1 MKNYCTQIID
11 SIITKEKS
19 ISSLVQNSIKSN
31 DTLLLTYFNQYCFN
45 VYCGTKEYAEVLS
58 SHFKYYVDGVGI
70 RRAYNYLKRVNVEK
84 FNASD
89 INDSIFKLLEET
101 KLPVT
106 VIGGRFSKELMDSKN
121 LNVDLY
127 LNGFEDVE
135 NYERTISMISDS
147 GSRIIIIGMG
157 VPKQEL
163 FAYNLSIKIDGLVII
178 CVGNYLEFYFETIK
192 RAPKVFHNSGFEWVY
207 RIYTEPR
214 RLWKRYL
221 IGIPLFIFRIIKL
234 KFKAHSLNAK

>member
-1 MKNYCTQIID
+1 MQK
-11 SIITKEKS
+11 
-19 ISSLVQNSIKSN
+19 SIKSN
-31 DTLLLTYFNQYCFN
+31 DTLLLTYFNQHCFN
-45 VYCGTKEYAEVLS
+45 VYCDNKEYAEVLS

-70 RRAYNYLKRVNVEK
+70 RLAYNYLKRTSIEK

-89 INDSIFKLLEET
+89 LNDSIFKLLEET

-106 VIGGRFSKELMDSKN
+106 VIGGSFSRELVNSKH
-121 LNVDLY
+121 LNVSLY

-135 NYERTISMISDS
+135 DLEKASSLISGSE
-147 GSRIIIIGMG
+147 SRIIIIGMG

-178 CVGNYLEFYFETIK
+178 CVGNYLEFYFGTLK
-192 RAPKVFHNSGFEWVY
+192 RAPKILHNSGFEWIY

-221 IGIPLFIFRIIKL
+221 IGIPLFIYRIIKI
-234 KFKAHSLNAK
+234 KIKNA